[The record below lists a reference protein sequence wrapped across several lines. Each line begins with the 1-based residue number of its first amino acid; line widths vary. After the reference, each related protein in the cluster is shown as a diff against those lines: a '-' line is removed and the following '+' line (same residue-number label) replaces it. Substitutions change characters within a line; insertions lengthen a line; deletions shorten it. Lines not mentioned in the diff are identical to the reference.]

1 VTQPTTDRQIR
12 LENAELLRG
21 LVTSVQSVQ
30 THMSEMQGQVT
41 DIRDRVIGMEARDH
55 GSLIAALAT
64 RVAALETAHQRREG
78 ATSMFETAL
87 KSPTLGWLVGAITT
101 VWAVLTGKLN
111 L

>member
-1 VTQPTTDRQIR
+1 MAEQVTDRQIR

-21 LVTSVQSVQ
+21 LVASVQAVQ

-55 GSLIAALAT
+55 GSLISALAT

-78 ATSMFETAL
+78 ATSMLETAL
-87 KSPTLGWLVGAITT
+87 KSPTLGWFVGAISV
-101 VWAVLTGKLN
+101 VWAVVTGKLN